1 MRVDFV
7 SIRSTDFP
15 KNQKELAT
23 AFGDVLNPFMSQVS
37 IALAKNLTVD
47 ENLPFEFKSIQVKV
61 NSSGIPVGNSTVN
74 TDLKNFKGYVCIN
87 ASNDDVSGSYVTAAP
102 FLTTQVDSGI
112 VTIKHITG
120 LVADTTYTLVLMGIS

>member
-1 MRVDFV
+1 MRVDPV

-15 KNQKELAT
+15 KDQKELAI

-37 IALAKNLTVD
+37 IALTKNLTVD

-61 NSSGIPVGNSTVN
+61 NSSGIPIGNSSVF

-87 ASNDDVSGSYVTAAP
+87 ASNNDVSSSYVTSAP
-102 FLTTQVDSGI
+102 FLTTQVDSGV

-120 LVADTTYTLVLMGIS
+120 LAANTTYTLVLMGIS

>member
-1 MRVDFV
+1 MRVDPV

-15 KNQKELAT
+15 KDQKELAV

-37 IALAKNLTVD
+37 IAFTKNLTVE

-61 NSSGIPVGNSTVN
+61 DSSGIPVGNSTIS

-87 ASNDDVSGSYVTAAP
+87 ASNDDVSNTYVVSAP
-102 FLTTQVDSGI
+102 FLTTQVESGT

-120 LVADTTYTLVLMGIS
+120 LAANTTYTLVLMGIS